1 MYLMCFRWHC
11 TLSDVVMM
19 EGRSAVAMEHSR
31 TLNMLSVVLY
41 VE

>member
-1 MYLMCFRWHC
+1 
-11 TLSDVVMM
+11 VAMM
-19 EGRSAVAMEHSR
+19 ERRSAVAMEHSR